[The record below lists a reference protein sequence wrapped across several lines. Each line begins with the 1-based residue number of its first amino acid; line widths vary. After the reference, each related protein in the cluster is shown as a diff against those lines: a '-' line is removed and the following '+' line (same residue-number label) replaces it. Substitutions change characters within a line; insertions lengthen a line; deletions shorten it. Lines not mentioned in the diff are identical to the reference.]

1 MAQQVLDV
9 LAEHEV
15 TGSVVRIVDHGVKPG
30 AELDVGSGDAW
41 PGISSSPIHRAALSS
56 GRVER
61 LGQVD
66 RRILETRR
74 RLRDVVHV

>member
-30 AELDVGSGDAW
+30 VELDVGLWRRVVGHS
-41 PGISSSPIHRAALSS
+41 PSPIHRAALSS

-61 LGQVD
+61 LGRVD
-66 RRILETRR
+66 RRVLETRR
-74 RLRDVVHV
+74 RLRDVVPV